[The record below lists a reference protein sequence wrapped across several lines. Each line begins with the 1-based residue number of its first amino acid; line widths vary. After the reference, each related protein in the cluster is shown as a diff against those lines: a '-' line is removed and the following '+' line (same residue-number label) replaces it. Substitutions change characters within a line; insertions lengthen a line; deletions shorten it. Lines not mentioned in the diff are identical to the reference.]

1 MMGGDKSLI
10 FKVILLAIFFILS
23 YRLFYLQIYEDKY
36 HELSESNTVHLESVY
51 PSRGIILD
59 RYDSVIV
66 ENKPTYDF
74 FIIPKQFW
82 VKDTS
87 QILKAFSITKEEFEN
102 NIKKARNYS
111 IYRPSIFYKG
121 MSHQKFATI
130 QSDLYDF
137 KGVSHNP

>member
-87 QILKAFSITKEEFEN
+87 QILKAFSITF
-102 NIKKARNYS
+102 
-111 IYRPSIFYKG
+111 
-121 MSHQKFATI
+121 
-130 QSDLYDF
+130 L
-137 KGVSHNP
+137 